1 MNKQEINKWREKINR
16 DLLTIYTSGPS
27 LLVHPIQYILKGK
40 GKRLRPI
47 LSLLTAEACGGSFK
61 SAIPVALAVEI
72 LHNFTLVHDDIMDED
87 NIRHGMPT
95 VHSKWDDGTAILTGD
110 AMLSLALKTLQ
121 DVPMNNHKILTVF
134 TDGLLAVCEGQAYDK
149 EFESQDH
156 VSVDDYLN
164 MIDLKTGHL
173 IGMAAELGA
182 LSVCDDDI
190 LCKAVRDYGRK
201 LGRAFQIQDDI
212 LELYA
217 SESEMGK
224 SLDSDVLLGKKTYPI
239 LKARELNETK
249 IQKAFDVVSEDVK
262 KGKKIIRDVLEM
274 EGIKQDTLMKVRE
287 MIDDANAQLTNI
299 GIHSEQLLSFSEMI
313 AKRNN

>member
-1 MNKQEINKWREKINR
+1 M
-16 DLLTIYTSGPS
+16 
-27 LLVHPIQYILKGK
+27 ILKVSPSKLSGSIQAPSSK
-40 GKRLRPI
+40 SLSQRFI
-47 LSLLTAEACGGSFK
+47 ALSLLASTPSILIDISESDDCT
-61 SAIPVALAVEI
+61 SAIA
-72 LHNFTLVHDDIMDED
+72 
-87 NIRHGMPT
+87 
-95 VHSKWDDGTAILTGD
+95 
-110 AMLSLALKTLQ
+110 
-121 DVPMNNHKILTVF
+121 
-134 TDGLLAVCEGQAYDK
+134 
-149 EFESQDH
+149 
-156 VSVDDYLN
+156 
-164 MIDLKTGHL
+164 
-173 IGMAAELGA
+173 MAAELGA

-217 SESEMGK
+217 SEIEMGK

-274 EGIKQDTLMKVRE
+274 EGIKQDTLKKVRE